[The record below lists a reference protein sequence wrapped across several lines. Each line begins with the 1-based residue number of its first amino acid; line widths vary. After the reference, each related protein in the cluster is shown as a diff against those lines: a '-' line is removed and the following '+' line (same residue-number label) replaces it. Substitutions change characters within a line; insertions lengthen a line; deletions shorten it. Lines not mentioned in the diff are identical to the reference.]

1 MEFDFLYP
9 GWLLALVLIAL
20 LSWVRWRRS
29 GRGISFRDGAGDVLR
44 ICVLTLLVSALA
56 GPLFNSRSVG
66 TDVVFLLD
74 TSESVAPGARRRALD
89 FVNRAKAYGE
99 DRVRTAL
106 VAFGADAAME
116 RSLTLSGSEVSSL
129 NSSVSTSA
137 TDIGL
142 GLELALSA
150 FQGSATRRIV
160 LFSDGQENLG
170 DSGSAVA
177 MAKSMGVEV
186 SVAPLPTR
194 AKNDDVRMHGLVL
207 PSDVRARE
215 PFSIRVE
222 IDSADDDNVELLLTR
237 NGSIFQEFSVPLVK
251 GRNTI
256 TLVDVVDD
264 DGLFEYEAIL
274 NHPDDGVRQNNRYAG
289 FVRVHGEPRVLYV
302 GGKTETFAQ
311 ALSVQGLS
319 VERTPANALP
329 GAMHQL
335 VDFDLVVLD
344 NVSGFDLS
352 VQTMEVLERYVRDTG
367 GGLLMLGGDAS
378 YGAGGYYGTPIERVL
393 PVDMDVRTEVKIP
406 SLAVIIL
413 LDKSGSM
420 ASSSG
425 GQDKLTIAKR
435 AAMAAVEVL
444 NPLDRV
450 GVLAFDA
457 AYEWIVPPTEVGNR
471 RGIADQLRL
480 LEAGGGTDLFI
491 GLAEAN
497 RLMLEQPARVK
508 HLIVLSDGLSEGKAD
523 FTGLLARMNE
533 EKITVST
540 VAFGYDADRELLES
554 IAKVGQGRH
563 YYTSDINNVPR
574 IFTSETM
581 VVARSLVVEQ
591 EVLPV
596 MTYPGEVLEGISPQE
611 LPPLDGY
618 QRTFAKPSAQVLL
631 GTESGDPL
639 LSVWRYGL
647 GRASAFASDVDGRWS
662 TEWLAWSKLP
672 QLAGQLARWTMRR
685 PGAELLTAR
694 FERRENKARV
704 VLDALDANDEFINGL
719 ALAASLRAPGREE
732 VNFALQQ
739 IAPGRY
745 AGEFELTGAGRYY
758 LNVTSSNDD
767 DVAPATFGY
776 AISYSP
782 EFASLFTDVDA
793 LKTIAAR
800 TGGSVLAMQ
809 PDELEALLTPK
820 EQAHPVGERVG
831 WPLVLAALVLLVLEV
846 LVRRVP
852 SPEWLKAWLTRRFG
866 RRSAAREIEPAYEA
880 LLASIEKTRDAHLTR
895 LGEGA
900 YYRPDDPASR
910 ARLYMGRA
918 SNT

>member
-1 MEFDFLYP
+1 MSL
-9 GWLLALVLIAL
+9 
-20 LSWVRWRRS
+20 
-29 GRGISFRDGAGDVLR
+29 RDGMGDVLR
-44 ICVLTLLVSALA
+44 ISVLTLLIAALA
-56 GPLFNSRSVG
+56 GPLLNSRSVG
-66 TDVVFLLD
+66 TDIVFLVD
-74 TSESVAPGARRRALD
+74 TSDSIAPSAIGRALD
-89 FVNRAKAYGE
+89 FVNRAKAQGE
-99 DRVRTAL
+99 GNVRTAL

-116 RSLTLSGSEVSSL
+116 RSLTLENTEVSSL
-129 NSSVSTSA
+129 DSSVSTSA

-142 GLELALSA
+142 GLELALGA
-150 FQGSATRRIV
+150 FEGSATRRIV

-170 DSGSAVA
+170 DLGSAVA

-186 SVAPLPTR
+186 SVVPLPTR
-194 AKNDDVRMHGLVL
+194 ALNDNVRMQGLVL
-207 PSDVRARE
+207 PADVRARE
-215 PFSIRVE
+215 PFSIRVHV
-222 IDSADDDNVELLLTR
+222 DSADDDNVELLLTR
-237 NGSIFQEFSVPLVK
+237 NGSIFQELNVPLVE

-256 TLVDVVDD
+256 TLVDAVDD

-274 NHPDDGVRQNNRYAG
+274 NHPEDGVRQNNRYAG

-302 GGKTETFAQ
+302 GGETETFAQ
-311 ALSVQGLS
+311 ALTVQGLS
-319 VERTPANALP
+319 VERTPVNALP
-329 GAMHQL
+329 SAMHQL

-420 ASSSG
+420 ASSSS

-435 AAMAAVEVL
+435 AAMATVEVL

-497 RLMLEQPARVK
+497 RLMAEQPARVK

-523 FTGLLARMNE
+523 FAGLLARMNE

-554 IAKVGQGRH
+554 IAKAGQGRH

-581 VVARSLVVEQ
+581 VVARSLVVEA

-596 MTYPGEVLEGISPQE
+596 MTYPGEVLEGISPRE
-611 LPPLDGY
+611 LPPLEGY
-618 QRTFAKPSAQVLL
+618 QRTFAKSSAQVLL
-631 GTESGDPL
+631 STESGDPL
-639 LSVWRYGL
+639 LSAWRFGL

-662 TEWLAWSKLP
+662 TQWLQWSKLP

-694 FERRENKARV
+694 FERRGNKARII
-704 VLDALDANDEFINGL
+704 LDALDANDEFINGL
-719 ALAASLRAPGREE
+719 ALAANLRAPGQEQL
-732 VNFALQQ
+732 NFALQQ
-739 IAPGRY
+739 SAPGRY
-745 AGEFELTGAGRYY
+745 LGEFELTGAGRYY

-767 DVAPATFGY
+767 GIAPATFGY
-776 AISYSP
+776 AIPYSP
-782 EFASLFTDVDA
+782 EFASLSTDVDA
-793 LKTIAAR
+793 LRTIATR
-800 TGGSVLAMQ
+800 TGGDVLAMQ
-809 PDELEALLTPK
+809 PDELEKLLAPK

-831 WPLVLAALVLLVLEV
+831 WPLVLAALILLVLEV

-852 SPEWLKAWLTRRFG
+852 SPDWLRMWLAERFG
-866 RRSAAREIEPAYEA
+866 KRSSKPEVEPAYEA
-880 LLASIEKTRDAHLTR
+880 LLASIEKSRRAHLTR

-910 ARLYMGRA
+910 ARLYIGRA